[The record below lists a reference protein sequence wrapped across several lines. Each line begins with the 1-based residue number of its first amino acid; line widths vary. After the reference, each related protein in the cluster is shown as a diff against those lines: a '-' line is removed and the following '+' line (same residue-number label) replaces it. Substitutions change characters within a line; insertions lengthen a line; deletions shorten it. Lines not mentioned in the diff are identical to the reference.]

1 MKPRIA
7 AWYEALAA
15 YRHPRVAAM
24 LFLGFS
30 AGLPFPLVFAT
41 LSALLNDAGIDKKT
55 IGFFAWIGLT
65 YSFKF
70 LWAPIV
76 DRVRLPLIGRLLGQR
91 RSWMVL
97 AQLGAGAGLLG
108 MAALDPSAD
117 LQAFAWVALAVAFS
131 SATQD
136 ITIDAWRIEAVA
148 ERRQGAMAA
157 AYNFGYRAAVLV
169 GGAGALYLAQFYD
182 WGVAYRVMALC
193 MGVGVVTALLIGE
206 PRRRTDAETAAIESG
221 VVSALA
227 GGGTGLLTRLRAWL
241 ASALV
246 APFVEFFRRNGTF
259 AIVLLAL
266 ILTFNISD
274 RVLGIM
280 ANPFYLDLGFT
291 KAEIASV
298 AKIFGFAMTI
308 VGAALG
314 GVLVARYGMLRT
326 MLLAAVML
334 AITNLMFAGL
344 AVAGP
349 RLELLAFT
357 ISGDNLSAGLAGV
370 AFIAYLSSLTNQA
383 YTATQYALF
392 SSLMS
397 VVGKFISG
405 WSGVVVEAWG
415 YANFFIYAACTGIP
429 AIALVLIV
437 IRHNAKTAGPPAANP
452 TDGVPPGGY

>member
-1 MKPRIA
+1 VRA
-7 AWYEALAA
+7 RVAGWLDALAA
-15 YRHPRVAAM
+15 YRHPRVLAM

-76 DRVRLPLIGRLLGQR
+76 DRVRLPLLGRLLGQR

-97 AQLGAGAGLLG
+97 AQIGAAAGLFA
-108 MAALDPSAD
+108 MARLDPAAD
-117 LQAFAWVALAVAFS
+117 IQAFAWVALAVAFS

-136 ITIDAWRIEAVA
+136 ITIDAWRIEAVHQ
-148 ERRQGAMAA
+148 RRQGAMAA

-169 GGAGALYLAQFYD
+169 GGAGALYLAEFYD

-193 MGVGVVTALLIGE
+193 MGVGLLTALLIGE
-206 PRRRTDAETAAIESG
+206 PRRRCDETTSAIEAS
-221 VVSALA
+221 VVGALA
-227 GGGTGLLTRLRAWL
+227 GSDGSGLGRVRAWF
-241 ASALV
+241 AAAVV
-246 APFVEFFRRNGTF
+246 APFVEFFRRNGSF
-259 AIVLLAL
+259 ALVLLAL

-291 KAEIASV
+291 KSEIASV
-298 AKIFGFAMTI
+298 AKVFGFAMTI
-308 VGAALG
+308 AGAGLG
-314 GVLVARYGMLRT
+314 GVLVARYGSLRT

-334 AITNLMFAGL
+334 ALTNLMFAGL
-344 AVAGP
+344 ALAGP
-349 RLELLAFT
+349 QLDLLVFT

-370 AFIAYLSSLTNQA
+370 AFIAYLSGLTNQA

-415 YANFFIYAACTGIP
+415 YPTFFVYAACTGIP
-429 AIALVLIV
+429 AILLVLIV
-437 IRHNAKTAGPPAANP
+437 MRHDDGRLPAPPVAETDRDAA
-452 TDGVPPGGY
+452 